1 MQQPATANV
10 LRAFTFWIRSHLR
23 DECNAYL
30 ESTRLKELR
39 SAPGIQ
45 RAAAVFRD
53 LGDGTTEVVVMSVW
67 DSMESILAFA
77 GIEPMKPIV
86 ETNIQ
91 HKLFDREPTVR
102 HYSLTDRSALDLLP
116 PEWRQA

>member
-1 MQQPATANV
+1 MQPAAANV

-53 LGDGTTEVVVMSVW
+53 LGDGTTEVIVMSVW
-67 DSMESILAFA
+67 NSMESILAFA
-77 GIEPMKPIV
+77 GTEPLKPIV

-102 HYSLTDRSALDLLP
+102 HYSLSEPNALDLLP
-116 PEWRQA
+116 PEWR